1 MLGVQHMPCPRQ
13 PPLPTTHRCLPCL
26 PSLPAC
32 LGLPAEEVLERDFF
46 MSAPEAHAFGIVDE
60 VIQQRPPLD
69 EEGGAQPGGQQPK
82 SF

>member
-1 MLGVQHMPCPRQ
+1 
-13 PPLPTTHRCLPCL
+13 
-26 PSLPAC
+26 LPAC